1 MTEDGN
7 WRKSLET
14 EVKEDRRLKEKKENG
29 KKKER
34 KEKILFRYICR
45 FCLHDM
51 DLHLF
56 VSDVLGNS

>member
-1 MTEDGN
+1 
-7 WRKSLET
+7 
-14 EVKEDRRLKEKKENG
+14 VKEDRRLKEKRENG
-29 KKKER
+29 KKRER

-56 VSDVLGNS
+56 VSDVLGNSSGRSDDT